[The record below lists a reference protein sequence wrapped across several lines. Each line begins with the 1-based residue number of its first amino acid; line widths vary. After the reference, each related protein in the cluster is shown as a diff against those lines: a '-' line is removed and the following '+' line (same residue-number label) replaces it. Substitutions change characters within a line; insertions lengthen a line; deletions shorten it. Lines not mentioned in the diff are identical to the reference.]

1 MVLLPNLIVE
11 PEAHKV
17 NTCLH
22 SILLENAMA
31 VEQRDIV
38 IVGAGPT
45 GLALAASLQRRG
57 FSPLVLDRQQAGA
70 NTSRAAVIHARTL
83 EVLKPLGVTDQ
94 MLEEGLKVPVFKV
107 RDRGRILASVSFA
120 NLPTEFPFTL
130 MYPQNRTEAVLLSCF
145 NAAGGVVQ
153 RPCEVLS
160 VMPMESGVEVVYK
173 TGASVETV
181 QARWLIGCDGGHS
194 IVRQQSQIS
203 FEGDSYQ
210 ESFIL
215 ADVQMDWPFARD
227 EVSLFLS
234 HEGLMLIAP
243 LPNNHFRIVATVQ
256 VAQEEPSQ
264 ADFESVL
271 QSRGPLDGAAS
282 IQAVA
287 WTSRFRVSHRV
298 AGQMRKGRI
307 LLAGDAAHVHS
318 PAGGQGMNTGIQ
330 DAISLADALRSAM
343 ETGDEQQLE
352 HWETKRLEIAR
363 SVVKLTDR
371 MTRIATASS
380 PLVRAIRNTVLD
392 WAGHAPFIQ
401 DLLAEKLS
409 ELDNR

>member
-1 MVLLPNLIVE
+1 MLI
-11 PEAHKV
+11 
-17 NTCLH
+17 
-22 SILLENAMA
+22 
-31 VEQRDIV
+31 EQCDIV

-57 FSPLVLDRQQAGA
+57 LSPLVLDRQQAGA

-83 EVLKPLGVTDQ
+83 EVLKPLGVTDK
-94 MLEEGLKVPVFKV
+94 MLEEGLKVPVFRV
-107 RDRGRILASVSFA
+107 RDRSRILASVSFA

-130 MYPQNRTEAVLLSCF
+130 MYPQNCTEGVLLSCF

-160 VMPMESGVEVVYK
+160 VRPLEFAVEVVYK
-173 TGASVETV
+173 MRDSIRTV
-181 QARWLIGCDGGHS
+181 HARWLIGCDGGHS
-194 IVRQQSQIS
+194 IVRQQSSIA
-203 FEGDSYQ
+203 FEGGSYQ
-210 ESFIL
+210 ECFIL
-215 ADVQMDWPFARD
+215 ADVQMHWPISRQ

-234 HEGLMLIAP
+234 QEGLMVVAP
-243 LPNNHFRIVATVQ
+243 LPDNHFRIVATVPR
-256 VAQEEPSQ
+256 AEEEPSQ
-264 ADFESVL
+264 TDFESVL
-271 QSRGPLDGAAS
+271 QSRGPLDAGIS
-282 IQAVA
+282 IQRVA

-330 DAISLADALRSAM
+330 DAISLADALQSAI
-343 ETGDEQQLE
+343 ETGHEQPLE
-352 HWETKRLEIAR
+352 HWENERLEIAR

-380 PLVRAIRNTVLD
+380 PLVRTIRNMVLD
-392 WAGHAPFIQ
+392 WAGHTPFIQ